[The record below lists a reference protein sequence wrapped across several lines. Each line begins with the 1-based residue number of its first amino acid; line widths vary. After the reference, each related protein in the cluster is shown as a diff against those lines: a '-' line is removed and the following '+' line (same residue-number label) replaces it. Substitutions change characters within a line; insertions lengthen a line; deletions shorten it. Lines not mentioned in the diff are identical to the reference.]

1 MGSDDTLP
9 VAPVADTDTMFVY
22 NIVRTHA
29 ALSPLVDR
37 GLRGLRLTGAQ
48 MNALLVLRSAVPEGL
63 PLGEIGRRLVVTKPN
78 VTGLVDRLERQ
89 GLVTRD
95 AANEKDRRV
104 IRARLTDSGRALL
117 EEALPRQRQ
126 VLADVLDCLALDE
139 KRQLITLLT
148 RLRRGMRENG
158 RTDRPGDTD

>member
-1 MGSDDTLP
+1 LGVDDTSAISP
-9 VAPVADTDTMFVY
+9 AADTDTLLVY

-37 GLRGLRLTGAQ
+37 GLRGLSLTGAQ
-48 MNALLVLRSAVPEGL
+48 MNALLVLRGAGPEGL

-89 GLVTRD
+89 GLVTRG

-104 IRARLTDSGRALL
+104 IHARLTDAGRILL

-126 VLADVLDCLALDE
+126 ILADVLDCLAPDE
-139 KRQLITLLT
+139 KGQLIALLT
-148 RLRRGMRENG
+148 RLRRGMRESG
-158 RTDRPGDTD
+158 RADRQKDTD